1 MEPCSLPSGVVAVA
15 VRQPLFVAVVAVRQP
30 LFVAVRLAVA
40 AE

>member
-1 MEPCSLPSGVVAVA
+1 VEQCSLPSGVVAVA
-15 VRQPLFVAVVAVRQP
+15 VRQPLYAAVAVRQP